1 MEATY
6 ISLNRKMDKEVVHI
20 DNGILLSHEKK
31 EIMPFEAT
39 RLDLEI
45 SILSEVCQTVND
57 KYMVSI
63 ICGI

>member
-6 ISLNRKMDKEVVHI
+6 ISLNRRMDKEVVHI

-39 RLDLEI
+39 RMDLEI

-63 ICGI
+63 ICGF